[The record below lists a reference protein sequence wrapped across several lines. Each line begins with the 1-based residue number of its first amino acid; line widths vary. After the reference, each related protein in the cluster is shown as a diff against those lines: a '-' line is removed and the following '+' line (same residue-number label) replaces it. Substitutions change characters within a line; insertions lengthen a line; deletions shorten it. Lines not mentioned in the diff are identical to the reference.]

1 MHKQIIIARA
11 RVKAGGENAFIDSAK
26 KLADMART
34 EPGNLCYSFYRS
46 VTEPENF
53 IFYEEYKDAVAV
65 TAHASSEAF
74 KSFTEAVRELLDG
87 DLIVDKYL
95 ANSPQGVTLIWEKKR
110 FSCCETFFC
119 YLCGELDQSDFKFKR
134 DEKDFNVFGGF
145 GHGNDGCLQQQ
156 ECSN

>member
-11 RVKAGGENAFIDSAK
+11 RVKAGRENAFIDSAK
-26 KLADMART
+26 KLVDMART

-74 KSFTEAVRELLDG
+74 KVFTEAVRELLDG
-87 DLIVDKYL
+87 DLIVDKY
-95 ANSPQGVTLIWEKKR
+95 
-110 FSCCETFFC
+110 
-119 YLCGELDQSDFKFKR
+119 
-134 DEKDFNVFGGF
+134 
-145 GHGNDGCLQQQ
+145 
-156 ECSN
+156 